1 MSLSIDGINQFLINN
16 KWFVLQT
23 SMTKFTILH
32 SIVYVLNSDS
42 LTHDSAFI
50 TRTDS
55 IIKRTMLFI
64 FNYLFS
70 FFLPIF
76 EVHPFRRHF
85 LHCTY
90 TDGKFIMIHKL
101 SKLVPSKC
109 YVNKC
114 MNINTLYE
122 YKLFPMIVFE

>member
-1 MSLSIDGINQFLINN
+1 
-16 KWFVLQT
+16 
-23 SMTKFTILH
+23 MTKFTILH
-32 SIVYVLNSDS
+32 TTINVLNSDS
-42 LTHDSAFI
+42 LTHDSVFI

-55 IIKRTMLFI
+55 IIKRTMRCI

-90 TDGKFIMIHKL
+90 TDGKYTMIH
-101 SKLVPSKC
+101 
-109 YVNKC
+109 
-114 MNINTLYE
+114 
-122 YKLFPMIVFE
+122 